1 MKTVVNY
8 VVGMQGQW
16 NIQMVGI
23 NFVLQQTVNSM
34 QSGAAITCEPGKK
47 P

>member
-23 NFVLQQTVNSM
+23 NFVLQQ
-34 QSGAAITCEPGKK
+34 SGAAITCEPGKK